1 VVKIKRSRLFEDGY
15 RELTALP
22 NLKEQVKVVFVND
35 QGILEEG
42 MDAGGLFKE
51 FLTDL
56 IEIVFNPNYG
66 LFMLTANTNEPY
78 PNA

>member
-1 VVKIKRSRLFEDGY
+1 MLFEDGY
-15 RELTALP
+15 TAFMKVS
-22 NLKEQVKVVFVND
+22 NLKNMVGVYFINEL
-35 QGILEEG
+35 GIQEEG

-56 IEIVFNPNYG
+56 SKIVFNPNYG
-66 LFMLTANTNEPY
+66 LFLATEKEKELY